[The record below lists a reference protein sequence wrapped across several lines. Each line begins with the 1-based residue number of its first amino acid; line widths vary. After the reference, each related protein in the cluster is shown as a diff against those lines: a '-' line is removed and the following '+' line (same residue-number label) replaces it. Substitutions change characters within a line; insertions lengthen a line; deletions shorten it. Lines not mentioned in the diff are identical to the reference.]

1 MVNLI
6 DGDYELVPANT
17 ATPQSVGVY
26 RQACSGIPLAV
37 RFVGRDRLLWNS
49 MVQGTQKI

>member
-17 ATPQSVGVY
+17 ATPESDSVY
-26 RQACSGIPLAV
+26 HQACSGIPLAV
-37 RFVGRDRLLWNS
+37 RFVGRDRLL
-49 MVQGTQKI
+49 